1 MTLYE
6 ELIDLK
12 YRKGVT
18 TYELLRR
25 FPGQIERVSE
35 VALLQVPDEILREI
49 VREKETLERLLGLK
63 QEFLEILERSDSEKL
78 PGGRQP

>member
-78 PGGRQP
+78 PGGKQP